1 MINEEKKD
9 NTILSKI
16 KKRFGVNNDLEH
28 KSITIESISQDV
40 ELSGSKLWILIAAI
54 LIASLGLNTNST
66 AVIIGAMLISPLMGP
81 IIGFGLAM
89 GIYDIDLLRKSAKN
103 LILTA
108 IFSVFTAMLFFIFT
122 PFGKENSE
130 LLARTTPTFLDVLIA
145 LSGGFAGI
153 LALSSRNKGNVIT
166 GVAIAT
172 ALMPPLCTAGYGLA
186 TLQFRFFFG
195 ALFLFII
202 NSVFIALAT
211 YLFVRA
217 TDFPQKTFVDKEKEK
232 RIHRIVLIISLMV
245 IIPSLYLGYVFVQD
259 GRKQDAINRF
269 VSEHIDKDDHPVIK
283 QNIDDNGNVEVIVF
297 GKELD
302 KSDIDSIMMFKSD
315 MIKDVNIVIKQSLQ
329 NNNLSTEG
337 LKSLIMK
344 DFYENSQHLIDRQNF
359 IIDSLEKQIAS
370 MNQIYRQNTEIDR
383 ELKSIYPNILSANIL
398 VMSDKDILDADKS
411 IIIIHTGNIN
421 SNDKKKIQDWMAVKL
436 NSEKINIIF
445 NQIKQ

>member
-9 NTILSKI
+9 NPILSKI

-217 TDFPQKTFVDKEKEK
+217 TDFPQKKFVDKEKEK

-302 KSDIDSIMMFKSD
+302 KSDIDSIMMLKSD

-383 ELKSIYPNILSANIL
+383 ELKAIYPNILSANIL
-398 VMSDKDILDADKS
+398 AMSDKDILDADKS

-421 SNDKKKIQDWMAVKL
+421 ANDKKKIQDWMAVKL